1 MPMAMAYNAGSCHMQ
16 CHRPLNCGKEKNA
29 PLANL
34 WQAEHRMPEARRKV
48 HEHGMTAR
56 QHYAQRVKRLSMA
69 ALVASS
75 DNPLVTMVPVLSTS
89 IRAGIELML

>member
-1 MPMAMAYNAGSCHMQ
+1 MPAAVTCNAIV
-16 CHRPLNCGKEKNA
+16 RTNVEKKNA
-29 PLANL
+29 PPANL

-48 HEHGMTAR
+48 HEYGMTAR
-56 QHYAQRVKRLSMA
+56 RHYAQRVKRLSMA

>member
-1 MPMAMAYNAGSCHMQ
+1 MPAAVTCNAIV
-16 CHRPLNCGKEKNA
+16 RTNVEKKKCSACQSVAGGASNT
-29 PLANL
+29 
-34 WQAEHRMPEARRKV
+34 RGRRKV

-56 QHYAQRVKRLSMA
+56 RHYAQRVKRLSMA